1 MKCIQ
6 VGLIGFGFAGRVFQ
20 SNVIQAVEGLELAA
34 IVQRSGTDAAAA
46 FPQVKILPT
55 VEDLLK
61 DASIRLVV
69 VATPNATH
77 LPIARQCL
85 LADRDVVIDKPFALT
100 SAEAVELI
108 ELAQSR
114 KRLLSVYQNR
124 RWDGDFQTVR
134 KLLDSDRLG
143 RLVKF
148 ESHYDRFRQLPRLHA
163 WREDGGP
170 GGGVLFDLGAHLVD
184 QALVLFGVPESVWA
198 NVRAERE
205 GARIDDAFDLYLHY
219 PASHAQVSSSVSG
232 PVPSGLGVWLRATC
246 LARDPGPRF
255 TLNGTQ
261 GTFRK
266 FGIDCQEAHLL
277 AGDMFSSKPWG
288 VEASE
293 HWGTLT
299 IDEGGE
305 PVSTRIPTEAGDY
318 RSYYIN
324 IRDALHGN
332 AALEVTPLQAWRTMR
347 VLETA
352 VESSRTGNTI
362 VCDWSREP

>member
-1 MKCIQ
+1 M
-6 VGLIGFGFAGRVFQ
+6 
-20 SNVIQAVEGLELAA
+20 
-34 IVQRSGTDAAAA
+34 
-46 FPQVKILPT
+46 
-55 VEDLLK
+55 
-61 DASIRLVV
+61 
-69 VATPNATH
+69 
-77 LPIARQCL
+77 
-85 LADRDVVIDKPFALT
+85 
-100 SAEAVELI
+100 
-108 ELAQSR
+108 
-114 KRLLSVYQNR
+114 
-124 RWDGDFQTVR
+124 
-134 KLLDSDRLG
+134 
-143 RLVKF
+143 
-148 ESHYDRFRQLPRLHA
+148 
-163 WREDGGP
+163 
-170 GGGVLFDLGAHLVD
+170 
-184 QALVLFGVPESVWA
+184 
-198 NVRAERE
+198 RAERE

-277 AGDMFSSKPWG
+277 AGDMLSSKPWG

-362 VCDWSREP
+362 VRRLEP

>member
-148 ESHYDRFRQLPRLHA
+148 ESHYDRFRQLPPAARLA
-163 WREDGGP
+163 GRRWTGGRSALRSGGAFGRP
-170 GGGVLFDLGAHLVD
+170 GAGALWC
-184 QALVLFGVPESVWA
+184 S
-198 NVRAERE
+198 
-205 GARIDDAFDLYLHY
+205 RI
-219 PASHAQVSSSVSG
+219 
-232 PVPSGLGVWLRATC
+232 GLGKC
-246 LARDPGPRF
+246 AR
-255 TLNGTQ
+255 GT
-261 GTFRK
+261 
-266 FGIDCQEAHLL
+266 
-277 AGDMFSSKPWG
+277 
-288 VEASE
+288 
-293 HWGTLT
+293 
-299 IDEGGE
+299 GGS
-305 PVSTRIPTEAGDY
+305 PD
-318 RSYYIN
+318 
-324 IRDALHGN
+324 
-332 AALEVTPLQAWRTMR
+332 
-347 VLETA
+347 
-352 VESSRTGNTI
+352 
-362 VCDWSREP
+362 